1 MPFNPSALS
10 ERTLKQFVDRL
21 LDLRKKQGKADQW
34 PPKRHL
40 IQEEIAAILGFPNWH
55 AAVGAIKTAATGSGT
70 STALLSAAAPSTG
83 VLPHWP
89 HEPARF
95 TYGHFK
101 RLLAWAHSE
110 GASDIT
116 FSTGEQV
123 FIERYG
129 TLSRGTKR
137 VLGNEEM
144 LDIIAGLAEGSVDPY
159 KPLDMALS
167 IEDETSVENFRFR
180 VNATSLYVD
189 GRQGWQ
195 VTLRTVAS
203 MPPDL
208 EAIEASTL
216 GEHLKGVHRGMVIV
230 SGGTGSGKTTTI
242 SSLVKTL
249 AKQRQGKIIT
259 YDAPIEYEYNFPGC
273 KSSISQHEV
282 GRHVASF
289 PEAVRNAMRRKPSV
303 IVVGECRDVD
313 TLVESTQ
320 AANLGYLM
328 VMGVQGSD
336 VVDTITRLLRVM
348 GNDKPQE
355 AMELLHS
362 LSLVSSQML
371 VKTTR
376 GTRVVLRETLALD
389 HDMTDRLVDIPPE
402 QRRVE
407 ILRMLDAQGEGFVVD
422 ARKKFKLGIIDAKQL
437 KYIEMMDKFR
447 RARK

>member
-1 MPFNPSALS
+1 MSFNPTALN

-21 LDLRKKQGKADQW
+21 LALRKKQGKTDQW

-40 IQEEIAAILGFPNWH
+40 IQEEIAVILGFSNWH
-55 AAVGAIKTAATGSGT
+55 AAIGAIKTAAAGST
-70 STALLSAAAPSTG
+70 TNPAILAESSPTPG
-83 VLPHWP
+83 VLTHWP

-95 TYGHFK
+95 TYDHFK
-101 RLLAWAHSE
+101 RLLAWGHRE

-123 FIERYG
+123 FIERDG
-129 TLSRGTKR
+129 TLSRATKR
-137 VLGNEEM
+137 VLGNDEM
-144 LDIIAGLAEGSVDPY
+144 LDIVEALADGPVDPY

-167 IEDETSVENFRFR
+167 IEDETGVGKFRFR

-208 EAIEASTL
+208 DAIEASKL
-216 GEHLKGVHRGMVIV
+216 GEHLESVRGGMVIV
-230 SGGTGSGKTTTI
+230 SGCTGSGKTTTI
-242 SSLVKTL
+242 SSIVKTL

-303 IVVGECRDVD
+303 IVVGECRDAD
-313 TLVESTQ
+313 TLAEGVQ
-320 AANLGYLM
+320 AANLGHLM
-328 VMGVQGSD
+328 VMGVQGDD
-336 VVDTITRLLRVM
+336 VEDTITRLLRVM
-348 GNDKPQE
+348 GDDRPQE
-355 AMELLHS
+355 AMAFLHS
-362 LSLVSSQML
+362 LALVSSQML

-389 HDMTDRLVDIPPE
+389 QDMIDRLVDTPPG

-407 ILRMLDAQGEGFVVD
+407 ILGMLDAQGEGFLVD
-422 ARKKFKLGIIDAKQL
+422 ARKKSKLGIIDAKQL
-437 KYIEMMDKFR
+437 KDIERMDKFR